1 MAKHRLKCRNSQC
14 KYEGMMDATSDRPF
28 AKKTFLMQSNS
39 KKSAAS
45 ATKTPAPAVV
55 QMQIRCP
62 KCGGRWRMRADQL
75 H

>member
-1 MAKHRLKCRNSQC
+1 MAKHRLKCRNGQC
-14 KYEGMMDATSDRPF
+14 KFEGLMEATSDRPF
-28 AKKTFLMQSNS
+28 AKKAILMQSSS
-39 KKSAAS
+39 KKPPAAG
-45 ATKTPAPAVV
+45 AVAPVS